1 MEKTKNNFKDKNDDQ
16 YARFEAS
23 YNENQDKVGKYWN
36 NAKKVR
42 EEANQVVNYID
53 QIKVEIIAGVQP
65 DIPKE
70 QIMGKDEYGRDTIL
84 NLMNVKVKDNYLVP
98 TNILVGGDN
107 SNPKEGEYSALE
119 LKSKLEYLGF
129 K

>member
-1 MEKTKNNFKDKNDDQ
+1 MAGGKLSPRQKMIGMMYLVLTALLAMNVSKDILNAFVTVNDGLEKTKNNFKDKNDDQ

-70 QIMGKDEYGRDTIL
+70 QIMGE
-84 NLMNVKVKDNYLVP
+84 
-98 TNILVGGDN
+98 
-107 SNPKEGEYSALE
+107 
-119 LKSKLEYLGF
+119 
-129 K
+129 